1 VRAAKSVSAAAALVL
16 VLTGCATTPQAAPQ
30 GNFLPDNID
39 QAKLASEAVRQLVVL
54 YAPAR
59 TRLALQH
66 AATDKFGMALIKGLR
81 DSGYAVQEFAPG
93 AERKHDAAPAKEG
106 DALPL
111 RYVADP
117 VGSTSLYRITVAVG
131 GQSLTRLYTARDGA
145 VLPAGTWVRKE

>member
-1 VRAAKSVSAAAALVL
+1 MRAARSVSATAALVL
-16 VLTGCATTPQAAPQ
+16 ALTGCATTLQTAPQ

-39 QAKLASEAVRQLVVL
+39 QARLASEAVRQLVAL
-54 YAPAR
+54 YPPAR

-81 DSGYAVQEFAPG
+81 DSGYAVQEVAPG
-93 AERKHDAAPAKEG
+93 AQRKHDAAPAKDG

-117 VGSTSLYRITVAVG
+117 VGSASLVRITVAVG
-131 GQSLTRLYTARDGA
+131 SQSLTRLYTAREGA
-145 VLPAGTWVRKE
+145 VFPAGIWVRKE